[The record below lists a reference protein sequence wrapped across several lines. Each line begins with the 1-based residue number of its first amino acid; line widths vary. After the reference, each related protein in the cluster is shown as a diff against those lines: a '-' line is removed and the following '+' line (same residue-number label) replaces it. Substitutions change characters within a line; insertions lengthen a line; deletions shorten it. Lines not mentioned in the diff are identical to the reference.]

1 MYCSRFVTIAIAV
14 TLAQLSVTST
24 SYADNKSAPKETIKP
39 GLLFSSNTRTTARGF
54 KWTPEKAPKGPVS
67 IIISGADRAADVYR
81 QLSRA
86 IDFDRLDLAAVTMH
100 VDSDWTTTNFA
111 ILNRGKGAG

>member
-1 MYCSRFVTIAIAV
+1 MQRSAI
-14 TLAQLSVTST
+14 L
-24 SYADNKSAPKETIKP
+24 KI
-39 GLLFSSNTRTTARGF
+39 
-54 KWTPEKAPKGPVS
+54 
-67 IIISGADRAADVYR
+67 

>member
-1 MYCSRFVTIAIAV
+1 MERL
-14 TLAQLSVTST
+14 TLVWKILKRYLGLTRRPQRLEQSVLLPLALSVHS
-24 SYADNKSAPKETIKP
+24 KQR
-39 GLLFSSNTRTTARGF
+39 L
-54 KWTPEKAPKGPVS
+54 GP
-67 IIISGADRAADVYR
+67 DYYVYR